1 MMSHHRDDV
10 RPRPEKHKK
19 RRMET
24 DANDRVVREW
34 VQTRGDD
41 FEWLANGRVRCRRNG
56 REFVPRLE
64 VLEAFV
70 KYNRLN
76 RSLLTCLWSPVARN
90 SKD

>member
-10 RPRPEKHKK
+10 GPRPEKHKK

-41 FEWLANGRVRCRRNG
+41 FEWLPSSLPLHFDAIQCR
-56 REFVPRLE
+56 
-64 VLEAFV
+64 
-70 KYNRLN
+70 
-76 RSLLTCLWSPVARN
+76 
-90 SKD
+90 

>member
-1 MMSHHRDDV
+1 MMSHHQDDV
-10 RPRPEKHKK
+10 RPRPENHKE
-19 RRMET
+19 RMET
-24 DANDRVVREW
+24 DANDRAVRKW

-70 KYNRLN
+70 KYNRRN
-76 RSLLTCLWSPVARN
+76 RSLLTYSSTPVAKN